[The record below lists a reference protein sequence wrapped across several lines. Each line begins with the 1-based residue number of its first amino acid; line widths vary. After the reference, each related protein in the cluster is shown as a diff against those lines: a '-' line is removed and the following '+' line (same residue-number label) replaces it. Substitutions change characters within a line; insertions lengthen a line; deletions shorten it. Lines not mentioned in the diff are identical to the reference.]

1 MIILSLGSAFY
12 FGWALTLIILCALP
26 CFILSGLIMA
36 HVMKGGLMS
45 QMKAYAQSSGYA
57 EQALQAIKVPFT
69 YGNELLESKNYDKYL
84 LRAKDAANDR
94 SWLLARA
101 IFLFSIV
108 SQLISAFAYYFGG
121 YAITHSWANYNG
133 IYTGGAIFTV
143 VMSTV

>member
-26 CFILSGLIMA
+26 FFILSGLIMA

-69 YGNELLESKNYDKYL
+69 YGNELLESRNYDKYL
-84 LRAKDAANDR
+84 LRAKEAANDR

-101 IFLFSIV
+101 IFFMS
-108 SQLISAFAYYFGG
+108 LI
-121 YAITHSWANYNG
+121 T
-133 IYTGGAIFTV
+133 
-143 VMSTV
+143 